1 MSSTPRALTPLGAAL
16 RGYLDAR
23 SSALLAA
30 RKALGINELDA
41 RAFVHILENP
51 GVRPVEVKNVFGLTS
66 AGVTVLIDRLV
77 ERDVVRRDPDPED
90 RRSVRLVATID
101 LGDSPWAALTS
112 FDDGFE
118 SAVQGLDAGETDSSV
133 ELITR
138 LIRLAGTR

>member
-1 MSSTPRALTPLGAAL
+1 MASTPRELSPLGSAL

-23 SSALLAA
+23 STALLAA
-30 RKALGINELDA
+30 RKELGINELDA
-41 RAFVHILENP
+41 RAFIHILENP

-66 AGVTVLIDRLV
+66 AGVTVLVDRLV
-77 ERDVVRRDPDPED
+77 ERDVVRREPDPGD

-118 SAVQGLDAGETDSSV
+118 AAVLEHAGGDVDSLA
-133 ELITR
+133 ELIAKLTG
-138 LIRLAGTR
+138 LAGKR